1 MRNPFAFRPAQLL
14 ALALLSV
21 TALPGAF
28 ASDHADPMSL
38 NVLQVQEDQEANI
51 TDLHAFIVDR
61 EGKLVTQGDPSVTG
75 DQLILSLCVRRAL
88 RPDQIRA
95 LQLEGY
101 KFRVH
106 VDFSPPVEI
115 FDETKT
121 RDGGDYGQLLAK
133 ENKQIAEKTTLLEE
147 ARARVA
153 KDPSD
158 ANKTLVKTAE
168 QELRAPVVRRGNLI
182 AAHDADRSMQALYGG
197 VITRPDAIAETA
209 VLEFEL
215 DLVAD
220 GEQSQAK
227 LVNYQVQGI
236 AGARNVVTR
245 EKKVGDKVVIQ
256 ENPFQPGQINIEAGV
271 FDDPFIFPRFFRRN
285 VVGIVTSIPL
295 ANLVRPPGS
304 GPIVLWATTHS
315 KDGKPID
322 HQGRSLRTQ
331 LPRFGYLNDKHPADH
346 VNAITRVH
354 DRPTLMEDITAT
366 FIAPLIAHRHYDS
379 VPDVIVYDLRKP
391 ARFPNGRALTD
402 DVGAILAEAGETLL
416 AELSY
421 AESKQFPRAT
431 QNDKPFSP
439 TFPYLAPRWT
449 SSEVAAHAPPGT
461 TMGDF
466 AVPRAPDSAA
476 IAALNFKDSSWR
488 TLWAVEVVAIAI
500 LTLLLIFTVRSN
512 GVRIGLVLLALIS
525 FCLLQYIYAANLPGT
540 DPQAMQQ
547 PSQKLCRLLL
557 GGGVIGLLTV
567 GFFLALGWRWGTKN
581 RPAEPMP
588 PGTQD
593 VSGDDR
599 PSATD
604 TYVEVHK
611 AVLSDSYYGK
621 TWDGPE
627 RSPLPLYKQTTG
639 ALLRGLLP
647 FGKPFGFLQAARRTV
662 RSSAD
667 LRWGSDEKGFRRLLH
682 PMGICLAGK
691 WEIDAAPP
699 GTAYSG
705 YFAPGASGRIIAR
718 YSTGG
723 SNPFAG
729 GYRSL
734 SLVGKI
740 YPPEDS
746 GDYPPGAP
754 ANFFTQ
760 EDLGGNRTNSI
771 REGLMTNSPPVSP
784 WNKGKDLFQLFFI
797 GLILTIA
804 DKRNSERQLYEIAE
818 LGKPAGHPTSCPR
831 FMRLSVADET
841 RPLGREGTDFREEI
855 LDIMYD
861 RGNPQSQHP
870 LIFNIDVS
878 DAGKKHG
885 AGIEWLTGQDWTRI
899 GRITFTEAAAS
910 YNGDFVIHFRHPV
923 WREDRNDPTTVARS
937 ELRASS

>member
-1 MRNPFAFRPAQLL
+1 MRNLPAFHPTRVL
-14 ALALLSV
+14 AVALLFGA
-21 TALPGAF
+21 ALPAAL

-38 NVLQVQEDQEANI
+38 NVLEVQEDQEANI
-51 TDLHAFIVDR
+51 TDLHVFIVDR
-61 EGKLVTQGDPSVTG
+61 EGKLVTEGDPSVTG
-75 DQLILSLCVRRAL
+75 DQLIISLCVRRAL

-95 LQLEGY
+95 LQLKGY

-106 VDFSPPVEI
+106 VDFSPPVQI

-121 RDGGDYGQLLAK
+121 RDGADYGQLLAK
-133 ENKQIAEKTTLLEE
+133 ENEQIAARTKALDE
-147 ARARVA
+147 ARAKAA
-153 KDPSD
+153 KDPTD
-158 ANKTLVKTAE
+158 ENKALVKTAE

-197 VITRPDAIAETA
+197 VITQPDAIAETT
-209 VLEFEL
+209 VLEFGL
-215 DLVAD
+215 DLVED
-220 GEQSQAK
+220 GEQSQAR
-227 LVNYQVQGI
+227 LVNHRFQGI

-304 GPIVLWATTHS
+304 GPIILWATTHTE
-315 KDGKPID
+315 DGKPID

-402 DVGAILAEAGETLL
+402 DVGGTLAEAGETLL

-431 QNDKPFSP
+431 KNDKPFSP

-449 SSEVAAHAPPGT
+449 SSEVAAHAPAGT
-461 TMGDF
+461 TMGSF
-466 AVPRAPDSAA
+466 AVPRAPESAA

-488 TLWAVEVVAIAI
+488 TLWLVEVIGII
-500 LTLLLIFTVRSN
+500 LLTILLLFTVRPT
-512 GVRIGLVLLALIS
+512 GLRIALVLLALIAI
-525 FCLLQYIYAANLPGT
+525 CLLQSVYAANLPAT

-547 PSQKLCRLLL
+547 PTQKLCRVLF
-557 GGGVIGLLTV
+557 GGGVIALLTL

-593 VSGDDR
+593 VSTDDR
-599 PSATD
+599 TSSN
-604 TYVEVHK
+604 TYEEVRA
-611 AVLSDSYYGK
+611 AVLSEPYYGP
-621 TWDGPE
+621 TWYGPE
-627 RSPLPLYKQTTG
+627 QSPLPVYKQTTG
-639 ALLRGLLP
+639 ILLRGLLP
-647 FGKPFGFLQAARRTV
+647 FGKPLGFLQAARRTV
-662 RSSAD
+662 RSRAD
-667 LRWGSDEKGFRRLLH
+667 LRWGSDRKGFRRLLH
-682 PMGICLAGK
+682 PNGICLAGE
-691 WEIDAAPP
+691 WEIDSAPP
-699 GTAYSG
+699 GTAYTG
-705 YFAPGASGRIIAR
+705 YFAQGAKGRILAR

-723 SNPFAG
+723 SNPRAG
-729 GYRSL
+729 GFRSL

-740 YPPEDS
+740 YPPAAS
-746 GDYPPGAP
+746 GDNLPGAP

-760 EDLGGNRTNSI
+760 EDIAGTLTDSI
-771 REGLMTNSPPVSP
+771 RDAFMTNSPPVSP
-784 WNKGKDLFQLFFI
+784 WNKGKDIFQLFFI
-797 GLILTIA
+797 GLILTIS
-804 DKRNSERQLYEIAE
+804 DKKNSERQLYEIAE
-818 LGKPAGHPTSCPR
+818 LGKSPNHPTSCPR
-831 FMRLSVADET
+831 FMRLSVSEET
-841 RPLGREGTDFREEI
+841 RRLSGSRGDFREEI
-855 LDIMYD
+855 LDIIYD
-861 RGNPQSQHP
+861 RGNPEPPHP
-870 LIFNIDVS
+870 LIFNIEVS
-878 DAGKKHG
+878 DKGKKHG
-885 AGIEWLTGQDWTRI
+885 AGIEWLKGQDWTPI

-910 YNGDFVIHFRHPV
+910 YNGDFVIHFHHPV
-923 WREDRNDPTTVARS
+923 WREDRNDPTSVARPDLKS
-937 ELRASS
+937 